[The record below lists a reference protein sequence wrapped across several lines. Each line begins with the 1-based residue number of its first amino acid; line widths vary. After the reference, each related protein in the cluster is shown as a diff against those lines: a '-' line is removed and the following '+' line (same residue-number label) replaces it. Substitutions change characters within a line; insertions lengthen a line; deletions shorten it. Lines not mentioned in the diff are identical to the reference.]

1 MSDSHTSGV
10 MLILAAARA
19 VAEDEALNEWLFDIH
34 YKEVM
39 QPGIIVR
46 ASRLHALDAA
56 LDQPIESA
64 VSAAWITL
72 YETERGDAAAAWKE
86 NTAINGDRRAKGV
99 ITPISPYSAPTMM
112 AAYKRIAG
120 PPLAPKENTRLYLQL
135 WDSDTLPL
143 SVGAFWGA
151 ASVFESERLAEGHP
165 RWLAIGELNDLGDGP
180 DVTAEENSSLHQG
193 RSKLALS
200 GAFRVVYVERSSD

>member
-1 MSDSHTSGV
+1 MSDSDTSGV

-19 VAEDEALNEWLFDIH
+19 VAEDDALNGWLFDVH

-46 ASRLHALDAA
+46 ASRLHAIDATPE
-56 LDQPIESA
+56 QPIESA
-64 VSAAWITL
+64 GPAAWITL
-72 YETERGDAAAAWKE
+72 YEMERGDAAAAWKE
-86 NTAINGDRRAKGV
+86 NTVINGDRRARGV

-120 PPLAPKENTRLYLQL
+120 PPLAPKENTTLYLHL
-135 WDSDTLPL
+135 WNSDTLPL
-143 SVGAFWGA
+143 SVGTFWGA

-165 RWLAIGELNDLGDGP
+165 RWLAIGEISDVGDVPGATP
-180 DVTAEENSSLHQG
+180 EEKSSLSQV
-193 RSKLALS
+193 RSKLTLS
-200 GAFRVVYVERSSD
+200 GAFRVVYVERPSG